1 MNHKRF
7 LTLLLAGVLALS
19 LTACSGGEERG
30 SSSTAENSSS
40 STAAEL
46 SSGAESGSKVEGFSL
61 DTPTTADEAAEYFK
75 QALLAGNGDAI
86 EKITGYR

>member
-40 STAAEL
+40 STAA
-46 SSGAESGSKVEGFSL
+46 S
-61 DTPTTADEAAEYFK
+61 
-75 QALLAGNGDAI
+75 
-86 EKITGYR
+86 